1 MTTNYKTLWE
11 ILKAILVILIFAIS
25 VWACGK
31 TIINYQD
38 EFERFLTTWHLMV
51 VHDSLYSNARDSWN
65 YDQLSWLF
73 ERGLTTSIAWKG
85 NFGWSFSSLLVQA
98 VATSLLLKVDLL
110 SKILRRR
117 YLWNWIRH
125 KSVILYSLQPVFD
138 FHWLHL
144 NLSRIHKNSVYYHSR
159 LF

>member
-11 ILKAILVILIFAIS
+11 ILKAILVILTFAIS

-85 NFGWSFSSLLVQA
+85 NFGWSFPSLLVQA
-98 VATSLLLKVDLL
+98 VATS
-110 SKILRRR
+110 
-117 YLWNWIRH
+117 
-125 KSVILYSLQPVFD
+125 VIESWPLE
-138 FHWLHL
+138 
-144 NLSRIHKNSVYYHSR
+144 
-159 LF
+159 